1 MIKIVIAFIVGAV
14 VMDFIQLKV
23 STYEWGN
30 GYLIIASFGRTVF
43 SRIGETIVFSRT
55 YLFML
60 KRGVNPFH
68 ISANETKYFYTQLS
82 AEDKEKFF
90 KAIPKKYRE
99 KIRQDIERACNKYL

>member
-1 MIKIVIAFIVGAV
+1 MIKIIIAFVVGAI

-23 STYEWGN
+23 NTYELRDGQ
-30 GYLIIASFGRTVF
+30 LIILTFGKAVF
-43 SRIGETIVFSRT
+43 SRFSETIVFSRT

-82 AEDKEKFF
+82 TEDKEKFF